1 MSILAWIVIGGLAGW
16 VASMIMKTDAQ
27 MGIGAN
33 IVVGILGALL
43 GGWLVALFGGPNVGT
58 GFNITS
64 FLVALLGS
72 VVLLGIVRGFR
83 RPSLMR

>member
-1 MSILAWIVIGGLAGW
+1 MNVIAWIVVGGLAGW
-16 VASMIMKTDAQ
+16 LGSIIMKTDAS

-43 GGWLVALFGGPNVGT
+43 GGWVVALFGGPDVST
-58 GFNITS
+58 GFNVTS

-72 VVLLGIVRGFR
+72 VILLGIARGFR
-83 RPSLMR
+83 SPITR